1 MLNQAYDAV
10 RQLQSN
16 FHKINTFHDF
26 KAHLEAQNLKVF
38 LYMRPVGYESV
49 RWDLCNRTFLNIEK
63 VSVEVT
69 LNHNDSIILQD
80 RLIVEAYPREC
91 SYKDLEYIWT
101 KALKQCLKLEKLV

>member
-1 MLNQAYDAV
+1 MLEPAYDAV

-26 KAHLEAQNLKVF
+26 KAHLKAQNLKVY
-38 LYMRPVGYESV
+38 LYMRPVGYESI

-69 LNHNDSIILQD
+69 LNHNDSVILQD

-91 SYKDLEYIWT
+91 FYKDLEYIWT
-101 KALKQCLKLEKLV
+101 KALKQCLTLEKLV